1 MARARLCLH
10 CVRNS
15 ALSRAVT
22 KPLKDIRVKVDII
35 RRQHHSRVATEL
47 PQPYSLPPYTAK
59 RYFSKMTPRQSAP
72 TSTSSPSSRAGASDK
87 PQTKTKRPPPT
98 PVRPSS
104 SILLISP
111 NNQVL
116 LLHRVQTSKSFASAH
131 VFPGGNLSSF
141 HEGPLPE
148 PGSESLHEDSLVY
161 RLAAVRET
169 FEESGIL
176 LAKTKDGSLLGL
188 SDQVRE
194 AGRKAVHG
202 NTIKFIDWLVSVGGI
217 PDTDGLTPFTR
228 WITPPNGPNRRFSTQ
243 MYIYMLPL
251 SAASASLGPT
261 AGAEGHEVIIPTPT
275 HDGGLEHTA
284 AAFDDPSNW
293 ISRARSGEI
302 ILFPPQ
308 FFLLHIVSQFIKGG
322 DTSSARNYQTER
334 EGLMEFLSRTPTV
347 RSDRPGG
354 KEARIH
360 ATASI
365 PWADKVISPTVLFMR
380 QSDRRVV
387 LGLDKPGPELKGTK
401 RGGDW
406 DRVVLV
412 SFRKEGPRD
421 VEVRWREDVLRE
433 EREAERKEAERGAK
447 L

>member
-1 MARARLCLH
+1 MA
-10 CVRNS
+10 
-15 ALSRAVT
+15 
-22 KPLKDIRVKVDII
+22 P
-35 RRQHHSRVATEL
+35 
-47 PQPYSLPPYTAK
+47 
-59 RYFSKMTPRQSAP
+59 QSAA
-72 TSTSSPSSRAGASDK
+72 TSSAKTPSSPQDGTGLSNRT
-87 PQTKTKRPPPT
+87 QTKSKRPPPT

-104 SILLISP
+104 SILLVSQT
-111 NNQVL
+111 NQVL
-116 LLHRVQTSKSFASAH
+116 LLHRVQTSTSFASAH

-141 HEGPLPE
+141 HEGPLPDH
-148 PGSESLHEDSLVY
+148 GSDSLHEDGLVY

-176 LAKTKDGSLLGL
+176 LAKKKDAEGLLDV
-188 SDQVRE
+188 SDETRE

-202 NTIKFIDWLVSVGGI
+202 NTIRFVDWLDSVGGI
-217 PDTDGLTPFTR
+217 PDTDGLIPFTR

-251 SAASASLGPT
+251 LSDSSSAASTSL
-261 AGAEGHEVIIPTPT
+261 AGGGQEVIIPTPT

-284 AAFDDPSNW
+284 AAFDDAANW
-293 ISRARSGEI
+293 ISRARAGEI

-308 FFLLHIVSQFIKGG
+308 FFLLHIVSQFFRGSG
-322 DTSSARNYQTER
+322 TTPSDYRAQR
-334 EGLMEFLSRTPTV
+334 EALVKFLNTTPTV
-347 RSDRPGG
+347 RSDSPSEG
-354 KEARIH
+354 KVH

-365 PWADKVISPTVLFMR
+365 PWGEKVMSPTVLFMR
-380 QSDRRVV
+380 KSDRRVV
-387 LGLDKPGPELKGTK
+387 LGLDKPGPELKGSN

-433 EREAERKEAERGAK
+433 EREAERKEQEGGAK